1 MRRFRRATLTLMV
14 VGTMLGFPAS
24 AASAHAVLDNSV
36 PASGATL
43 VDSPPQIVL
52 DFDEPV
58 ETSLGFIRL
67 FGSDAARVPLPSIS
81 RDASDESIVRVDV
94 PALED
99 DTYVAT
105 YRVVSVDGHPVDG
118 AITFQVGEG
127 SRVDV
132 TSVVAD
138 VLGDDGI
145 DGGVMALTRMMRL
158 VGYLALALVFAAGL
172 FLLGG
177 AGTAAQT
184 WLLRVAAAAG
194 GAMSAAALGVLG
206 LQGAG
211 LSGGG
216 VGSAFDW
223 STLSDVG
230 DTRVGHALLARV
242 IVGILVVAAST
253 VALRR
258 GRGVGAVLRFA
269 LVLAFVVV
277 PLSYAFAGHPGAAGP
292 MAPAVA
298 ASVVHV
304 LAVGTWFGGLLVLAT
319 SSQLREPVAVKW
331 FSQRA
336 VVLVGLAVVSGVVQS
351 LLIVDDIRGI
361 LDITYGKTLALKV
374 VFVGFMLLGAAVVRR
389 TFLDSGTRRLRPVLI
404 AEAIAGLLVL
414 SVTSG
419 LVTETPRAA
428 LSAAPFSTSLVQG
441 DTIVNVTVSPARV
454 GNVEMHLI
462 ISKPGGSLDPVAT
475 SRVRFSS
482 VERDVPPIAV
492 EPAEVGPNHF
502 VATAQVPYAGEWRI
516 DVVLVEGDGRE
527 SLLTTPFDVRP

>member
-1 MRRFRRATLTLMV
+1 MLTL
-14 VGTMLGFPAS
+14 FAS
-24 AASAHAVLDNSV
+24 AVSAHAVLDNSV

-67 FGSDAARVPLPSIS
+67 FGSDATRIPLSSIS

-94 PALED
+94 PTLDD

-127 SRVDV
+127 ERVDV

-138 VLGDDGI
+138 VLGDDAT
-145 DGGVMALTRMMRL
+145 DTSVAALTRLMRL
-158 VGYLALALVFAAGL
+158 VGYLALAVVLAAGL

-177 AGTAAQT
+177 VGKPAFP
-184 WLLRVAAAAG
+184 WLLRVAAVAG
-194 GAMSAAALGVLG
+194 GAMTIAALGLLG

-211 LSGGG
+211 LAGGG
-216 VGSAFDW
+216 VGSALRW
-223 STLSDVG
+223 STLSDIG
-230 DTRVGHALLARV
+230 DTRVGHALLARAAIGV
-242 IVGILVVAAST
+242 LVVVAVM

-258 GRGVGAVLRFA
+258 NREVGSVLRFA
-269 LVLAFVVV
+269 LVMAFVVV
-277 PLSYAFAGHPGAAGP
+277 PLSYAFAGHPGAAS
-292 MAPAVA
+292 PAALAVV
-298 ASVVHV
+298 ASVVHI
-304 LAVGTWFGGLLVLAT
+304 LAIGTWFGGLVVLAT
-319 SSQLREPVAVKW
+319 STQLREPMAVKW

-336 VVLVGLAVVSGVVQS
+336 AALVGIAVVSGVAQS
-351 LLIVDDIRGI
+351 LIIVDGLGGI
-361 LDITYGKTLALKV
+361 LDITYGKALAAKS
-374 VFVGFMLLGAAVVRR
+374 VFVGVMLLGAAVVRR
-389 TFLDSGTRRLRPVLI
+389 RFLDSGTQRLRPVLI
-404 AEAIAGLLVL
+404 AEAVAGLLVL

-419 LVTETPRAA
+419 LVTETPRSVE
-428 LSAAPFSTSLVQG
+428 SAAPFSTSLVQG

-454 GNVEMHLI
+454 GTVEMHVI

-475 SRVRFSS
+475 AKVRFSS

-502 VATAQVPYAGEWRI
+502 VATAQIPYAGDWRI
-516 DVVLVEGDGRE
+516 DVVIVDVDGKE
-527 SLLTTPFDVRP
+527 SLVTTPFSVRP